1 MKRNFFFKMFNMS
14 IKISFLFI
22 LFFFHYRLML
32 KKCMAASIS
41 GLFQGGMKIFGGNPG
56 LILRS
61 VSAKIFLQPWKVI
74 LEWILSLSVQKW
86 IRPYQEG
93 LVFFLLLM
101 CYGLQASWHSKAHRR
116 KAKLQ
121 GVSAESWQ
129 SSLLFSFFP
138 LIHNS

>member
-1 MKRNFFFKMFNMS
+1 MS
-14 IKISFLFI
+14 IKIPF

-41 GLFQGGMKIFGGNPG
+41 GLFQGGMRTFGGSPG
-56 LILRS
+56 SILHT

-93 LVFFLLLM
+93 LVFFLVLI
-101 CYGLQASWHSKAHRR
+101 CYDLQASWHSKAQRR

-129 SSLLFSFFP
+129 SSLLFSFFH
-138 LIHNS
+138 LLTILK